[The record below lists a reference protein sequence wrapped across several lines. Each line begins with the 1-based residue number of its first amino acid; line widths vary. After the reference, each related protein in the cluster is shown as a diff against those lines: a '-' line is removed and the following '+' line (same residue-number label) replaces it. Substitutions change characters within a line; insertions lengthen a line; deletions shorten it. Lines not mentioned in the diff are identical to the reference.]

1 MKYSCLY
8 SIVRFAPHAET
19 EEFANVGIVLT
30 APAYGRMEYRLARR
44 NWKRVNQFFECPQLF
59 AKAIDVAQN
68 ELESARL
75 MTAQATDNQIVNHFR
90 YLTEPRE
97 SLIRFSPMRS
107 IWQTI
112 SPIRSTACMSASLS
126 ARWNP
131 VHDGKN
137 RW

>member
-59 AKAIDVAQN
+59 AKALVVAQN
-68 ELESARL
+68 ELENVRL
-75 MTAQATDNQIVNHFR
+75 MTAQA
-90 YLTEPRE
+90 RE
-97 SLIRFSPMRS
+97 TLHKSALCLITQP
-107 IWQTI
+107 
-112 SPIRSTACMSASLS
+112 
-126 ARWNP
+126 
-131 VHDGKN
+131 
-137 RW
+137 